1 MKRGIPVL
9 LFLLVLAAFA
19 VLYFTGNLPWQ
30 EKPEDAAL
38 EGPCAYTWASQPLPE
53 LSQTLQQRLEQQ
65 EILAT
70 EVRAAAYGENCVLAD
85 GTVAHFLTRQ
95 TDLYFQVPVTEI
107 EDRQTQGEIAAQII
121 QFVDDIPAGTLV
133 GPQEGYIQINY
144 TTSTGQMQSLWFS
157 ISEGRTAI
165 ESGLQGAE
173 LFAELA
179 GG

>member
-1 MKRGIPVL
+1 MKRRFPVL
-9 LFLLVLAAFA
+9 LFFLVLAAFA

-38 EGPCAYTWASQPLPE
+38 DGPCAYTWASQPLPE
-53 LSQTLQQRLEQQ
+53 LSQTLQQRLEKQ

-70 EVRAAAYGENCVLAD
+70 EVRAAAYGENCILAD
-85 GTVAHFLTRQ
+85 GTVDHFLTRQ
-95 TDLYFQVPVTEI
+95 TDLYFQVPVVEI

-121 QFVDDIPAGTLV
+121 QFVDDIPSGTLF

-144 TTSTGQMQSLWFS
+144 TTAAGQMQSLWFS
-157 ISEGRTAI
+157 VSEGRAAVG
-165 ESGLQGAE
+165 SGLQGAE

-179 GG
+179 GT